1 MLHAG
6 LLYTHL
12 PFRWTP
18 DGKAIYRRKG
28 AIECGRIEKKRSW
41 AKELWPRNQGHQ
53 MIERKETFVYRQFQI
68 ASPGRN
74 WTGKKEKEDSTKR
87 RADCNVSQYTIIQCW
102 AYIFMVRVKR
112 KRRHSYNRIH
122 VQNGLPLLLFAWLRS
137 TSVDYSDRVLMVAIN
152 WVAVSSTWS
161 PHSLFVTY
169 IRFFLTECCIDCSTE
184 LSLIGVCMGR
194 KKVSYKTF

>member
-1 MLHAG
+1 MD
-6 LLYTHL
+6 
-12 PFRWTP
+12 PRWESNISEERRDRVRPYREETIMSQRTLAKKPGAP
-18 DGKAIYRRKG
+18 DDR
-28 AIECGRIEKKRSW
+28 EKKRHSFIGNF
-41 AKELWPRNQGHQ
+41 KLQVRVETGR
-53 MIERKETFVYRQFQI
+53 EKRKRRFDQET
-68 ASPGRN
+68 
-74 WTGKKEKEDSTKR
+74 
-87 RADCNVSQYTIIQCW
+87 RADCNVSQFTIIQCC

-112 KRRHSYNRIH
+112 KRRHSYNSIH